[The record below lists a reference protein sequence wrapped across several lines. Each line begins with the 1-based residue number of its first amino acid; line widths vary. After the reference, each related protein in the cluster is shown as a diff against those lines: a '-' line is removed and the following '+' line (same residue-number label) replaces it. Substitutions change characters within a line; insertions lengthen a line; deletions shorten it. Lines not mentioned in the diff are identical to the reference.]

1 MKRGGLGMITLLQ
14 LEYFRKLAATEHI
27 TRTAKEL
34 YISQTA
40 LSSMIIGLEKELGVQ
55 LFDRSKRTIRLN
67 QAGKV
72 YLKYVN
78 DVFTAI
84 DNGRTALKDLTDSA
98 EKQVSIA
105 MGTSQVWLSMIH
117 DFRKLHPE
125 YAIKQSTLSR
135 EGLIDA
141 LRSMTVDFVIAGAFD
156 IPDQDLVRDFIK
168 NDHIYLCVPHNH
180 RLADCEEVYLKELES
195 EKFIGLPADTPW
207 QYYCRDLFKKA
218 GLDIQPMLEC
228 DYTIR
233 AALIDSGFGVAL
245 TSGTAYEVNLLKP
258 NKYVRIA
265 DDFAL
270 REMSLFHN
278 PKKYMSKAGQ
288 DFQKFCTAY
297 WHKTETASAEAEP
310 QPSDV

>member
-1 MKRGGLGMITLLQ
+1 MITLLQ

-27 TRTAKEL
+27 TRTAKDL

-84 DNGRTALKDLTDSA
+84 ENGRTALKDLTDSA

-117 DFRKLHPE
+117 DFRKQHPE
-125 YAIKQSTLSR
+125 YAIKQYNLSR
-135 EGLIDA
+135 EGLIEA
-141 LRSMTVDFVIAGAFD
+141 LHSMTVDFVIAGSFD
-156 IPDQDLVRDFIK
+156 IPDMDLARDFIK
-168 NDHIYLCVPHNH
+168 NDHIYLCVPGNH
-180 RLADCEEVYLKELES
+180 RLAGCESVFLKELEN
-195 EKFIGLPADTPW
+195 EKFIALPAETPW
-207 QYYCRDLFKKA
+207 QYYCRDLFKQA
-218 GLDIQPMLEC
+218 GLNIQPMLEC

-245 TSGTAYEVNLLKP
+245 TSGTAYEVDLLKP

-270 REMSLFHN
+270 REMSLFYN
-278 PKKYMSKAGQ
+278 PQKYMSKAGM
-288 DFQKFCTAY
+288 DFRKFCTAY
-297 WHKTETASAEAEP
+297 WQSGNTPARPKNEESTVS
-310 QPSDV
+310 V